1 MMTGNYSIKL
11 YKTENNSPFL
21 VLKPKLDNY
30 TSKGMLVL
38 NLIDDE
44 FIGSYL
50 VSSTFRIELLEY
62 LIENKVLNIFET
74 LPPLGELGAKFTTHL
89 VMLTPSK
96 KLELI

>member
-1 MMTGNYSIKL
+1 MSGTYTIKL

-21 VLKPKLDNY
+21 VINPKLD
-30 TSKGMLVL
+30 THSKGILIL

-50 VSSTFRIELLEY
+50 VCSAFRIKTLEY
-62 LIENKVLNIFET
+62 LIENKVVSIFET
-74 LPPLGELGAKFTTHL
+74 FLPLGQIGAKYITHL